1 MVKRQW
7 ARQRARSS
15 TIALS
20 ALVMAL
26 GLPAPA
32 VQANGPSA
40 QAPSAQNTKLDEGHR
55 ALAEAK
61 ESGRRVE
68 VRGERTE
75 RGTVFA
81 NPDGSTFTLEQS
93 TVPVRVAKPGGGW
106 QTPDPTLVRRS
117 DGSIG
122 PKAASA
128 VMTFSGGGSAD
139 PLVSIEEQG
148 RSLELGWQQGRLP
161 APVIDGSSA
170 LYREVLP
177 DVDLKVTATVE
188 SFQHVLVVKTP
199 KAAANPKLKELTFGL
214 KAKGLDVRK
223 GAAGNLSAVDGT
235 GQTIFRAPPAQMWNS
250 AGSSVEAPATSK
262 RSAGSAASAGSSVE
276 APAAPKRS
284 AGSAAT
290 QESAPSDPS
299 ETRPSGKGL
308 APGQGDKVKR
318 MQVKL
323 AKGTLSVVPDA
334 AMLAT
339 TDLSA
344 YPLFID
350 PTVTWGESERTQLR
364 SDGYESYG
372 WGNGDKDQGQG
383 VGKCGS
389 WNGYYCGP
397 GYVQR
402 LYFEFAPD
410 QLKGKRVLDA
420 TFAVTEPW
428 AFQCEDRL
436 VDVVRTDNISS
447 ATTWA
452 SRPKELDWMV
462 DRWVSAGRGSLCDPD
477 SPDAPIEF
485 NDNPEEP
492 NENLTPT
499 VRDFAAGKFSRLT
512 LQIRANDE
520 SDTSAWKRFKNDAVL
535 RVDYVALPAS
545 PTGVGI
551 VGGSGTVC
559 STNAADPTIVSD
571 PTPTLTST
579 PQTAA
584 GGESGAKLKA
594 WFRVEKQ
601 AADGTWTQS
610 GVPIPSGANFVGD
623 NVKVT
628 HSWGTTL
635 AEGPLHRYTTLTQ
648 VFYDSGSHAG
658 SSAYMPHCYFKV
670 DATAPKAPT
679 VAFNGPY
686 LECLP
691 NNCTAAGAPGVAG
704 DFTFGPA
711 AGDTNKQYE
720 YRLAP
725 TTTWTTLADGVLK
738 ATVKPPSSG
747 TYVLEVRAKDGLGRA
762 GSTKAVSFKVAT
774 GADPVGRWNFAE
786 SSGAAVDSA
795 PTGGTSNA
803 TLTGG
808 VNRDDRGR
816 RGLITHDD
824 QGVPLATPVTD
835 KGLGFDGTNGYAATN
850 GPVVG
855 TGSSYT
861 VSTWVRLEDGTRT
874 NTALSQDGSMTP
886 AWYSAFYLGYRSD
899 SKKWELRTSP
909 KDATDGDI
917 SNQIVQSK
925 RPAALGVWTHLAA
938 VYDNDAKVIKLYV
951 NGELQGT
958 DTVAQ
963 SWVSTG
969 RLQVGRVWWR
979 GAYYDYWKGSVDEVA
994 AWQRTLN
1001 DSEIAEEARLTL
1013 PGGMTG
1019 VELVAGWSATGA
1031 SGATVADSTSGYGR
1045 ALTLAGGAAVS
1056 GEEIV
1061 LDGVDDAA
1069 TAAGPIVDD
1078 MGSFTVSTQV
1088 AVDRDKA
1095 LGKADGYVGQVVG
1108 QRTADGSAWGLW
1120 FKKTGSK
1127 TVLNEDTMEE
1137 ETVPVGYWFFGR
1149 LNTDG
1154 TFSAVQSDSEAV
1166 LGATVRLTGIFDAQS
1181 GEIALRVGSS
1191 QNGAWKA
1198 YTAQAGTGELAVGK
1212 GMTGAAWKHFLP
1224 AKVADVRIWVGA
1236 MNNENQIEAQI
1247 GS

>member
-1 MVKRQW
+1 M
-7 ARQRARSS
+7 
-15 TIALS
+15 
-20 ALVMAL
+20 ALVV
-26 GLPAPA
+26 PAPA
-32 VQANGPSA
+32 VQAVNLPGA
-40 QAPSAQNTKLDEGHR
+40 APAAEKTTLDEGHR

-61 ESGRRVE
+61 KSGNRVE
-68 VRGERTE
+68 VQGERSE

-81 NPDGSTFTLEQS
+81 NPDGYTFTLEQS

-106 QTPDPTLVRRS
+106 QKPDATLVRRS

-128 VMTFSGGGSAD
+128 VMTFSGGGSSE
-139 PLVSIEEQG
+139 PLVTIEEQG
-148 RSLELGWQQGRLP
+148 RSLELGWRGKLP
-161 APVIDGSSA
+161 TPVIDGSSA

-214 KAKGLDVRK
+214 KAEGLDVRK

-235 GQTIFRAPPAQMWNS
+235 GKTIFRAPPAQMWNS
-250 AGSSVEAPATSK
+250 AGSSAETPPTTK
-262 RSAGSAASAGSSVE
+262 KPAGSAAKQKSASPASS
-276 APAAPKRS
+276 ASPSS
-284 AGSAAT
+284 ADARPPGTLTDA
-290 QESAPSDPS
+290 S
-299 ETRPSGKGL
+299 ETQPSGKGL

-323 AKGTLSVVPDA
+323 GKGTLSVVPDA

-339 TDLSA
+339 SDASA

-350 PTVTWGESERTQLR
+350 PTVTWGESERTLLR
-364 SDGYESYG
+364 NDGYESYG
-372 WGNGDKDQGQG
+372 WGNGSDDRGMG
-383 VGKCGS
+383 VGECGS
-389 WNGYYCGP
+389 WGSYYCGP

-436 VDVVRTDNISS
+436 VDLVRTDNISS

-452 SRPKELDWMV
+452 TRPKELDWMV
-462 DRWVSAGRGSLCDPD
+462 DRWVSAGRGSLCDPN

-492 NENLTPT
+492 NENLMPT

-512 LQIRANDE
+512 LELRANDE
-520 SDTSAWKRFKNDAVL
+520 TDTSAWKRFKNDAVL
-535 RVDYVALPAS
+535 RVSYHAYPDR

-551 VGGSGTVC
+551 VGGSGAVC

-571 PTPTLTST
+571 PTPTLNST
-579 PQTAA
+579 PQTMA
-584 GGESGAKLKA
+584 GGEAGAKLKA
-594 WFRVEKQ
+594 WFRIEAQ
-601 AADGTWTQS
+601 AANGTWS
-610 GVPIPSGANFVGD
+610 GSGIGVPGGTGFVGD

-635 AEGPLHRYTTLTQ
+635 AEGPLHRYMSLTQ
-648 VFYDSGSHAG
+648 VFYDNGTHAG
-658 SSAYMPHCYFKV
+658 SSGYSPHCYFKV
-670 DATAPKAPT
+670 DPTAPKAPT

-691 NNCTAAGAPGVAG
+691 NDCTAAGAPGVAG
-704 DFTFGPA
+704 GFTFGPA

-725 TTTWTTLADGVLK
+725 ATTWTTLAAGVLK
-738 ATVKPPSSG
+738 ATVKPPASG
-747 TYVLEVRAKDGLGRA
+747 TYVLEVRAKDTLGRA
-762 GSTKAVSFKVAT
+762 GATKAVQFKVAS
-774 GADPVGRWNFAE
+774 GADAVGRWHFDE
-786 SSGAAVDSA
+786 TEGAALDSA
-795 PTGGTSNA
+795 PTGGASNA
-803 TLTGG
+803 TLTGQM
-808 VNRDDRGR
+808 NRDSRGR
-816 RGLITHDD
+816 RGLITHDA
-824 QGVPLATPVTD
+824 QGSLLETPVTD
-835 KGLGFDGTNGYAATN
+835 NGLSAAGTDGYAATN
-850 GPVVG
+850 GPVVA

-861 VSTWVRLEDGTRT
+861 VSTWVRLEDGSRN
-874 NTALSQDGSMTP
+874 NTALCQDGAMTP
-886 AWYSAFYLGYRSD
+886 AWYSAFYLGYRSE

-925 RPAALGVWTHLAA
+925 RPAVLGVWTHLAA

-963 SWVSTG
+963 SWTSTG
-969 RLQVGRVWWR
+969 RLQIGRAWWR
-979 GAYYDYWKGSVDEVA
+979 GAYYDHWKGSIDEAA
-994 AWQRTLN
+994 AWQRALI
-1001 DSEIAEEARLTL
+1001 DSEIADEARLTM

-1019 VELVAGWSATGA
+1019 VELVGSWTSANSNGTIVGDP
-1031 SGATVADSTSGYGR
+1031 VSGYGR
-1045 ALTLAGGAAVS
+1045 SLKLEGGAAHV

-1061 LDGVDDAA
+1061 LDGVDDAM
-1069 TAAGPIVDD
+1069 TVAGPIVDD
-1078 MGSFTVSTQV
+1078 TGSFTVSTQV
-1088 AVDRDKA
+1088 AIDRDKA
-1095 LGKADGYVGQVVG
+1095 LTKADGYVGQVVG

-1127 TVLNEDTMEE
+1127 TVLNEDTLEE
-1137 ETVPVGYWFFGR
+1137 ETHPVGFWFFGR

-1191 QNGAWKA
+1191 QNGDWKA

-1224 AKVADVRIWVGA
+1224 ARIADVRIWVGA
-1236 MNNENQIEAQI
+1236 MNNENQIEAQV